1 MAMGGGR
8 EREEIVADIN
18 MSCGDPVSCNALLM
32 LEVLLDIRD
41 RQKQI
46 RDYLK
51 TIEENTS
58 P

>member
-1 MAMGGGR
+1 MIGDGR
-8 EREEIVADIN
+8 EREEIVADVK
-18 MSCGDPVSCNALLM
+18 MSGGDPDSCNQLLI

>member
-1 MAMGGGR
+1 MDGDGR
-8 EREEIVADIN
+8 EREEITADIN
-18 MSCGDPVSCNALLM
+18 MSCGDALGCNNILM

-58 P
+58 S

>member
-1 MAMGGGR
+1 MAVGDGR
-8 EREEIVADIN
+8 EREEIIADIK
-18 MSCGDPVSCNALLM
+18 MSGGDPDSCNQLLI

>member
-1 MAMGGGR
+1 MIGDGR
-8 EREEIVADIN
+8 DRSEIVADVN
-18 MSCGDPVSCNALLM
+18 MSCGDAGNCNQLLV

-51 TIEENTS
+51 QIEINTN

>member
-1 MAMGGGR
+1 MIGDGR
-8 EREEIVADIN
+8 EREEIVVDVK
-18 MSCGDPVSCNALLM
+18 MSGGDPDSCNQLLI

>member
-1 MAMGGGR
+1 MAIGDGR
-8 EREEIVADIN
+8 DRGEIVADVK
-18 MSCGDPVSCNALLM
+18 MSGGDPENCNQLLI

-51 TIEENTS
+51 QIDINTT